1 MPTLADF
8 PLTSSTPLD
17 DTSLPRLFS
26 QDPSPPEARVEQP
39 DPRRPNKTVLLLAVT
54 PALAAACLY
63 AGARIAGVELL
74 PSSPSGLAAEE
85 TSVVL
90 VPGRGAETGAS
101 VDDRELRSLRTAATV
116 AATARA
122 TTAAP
127 GTSKGSGQRQE
138 KEQQGSSEPPP
149 PDGGT
154 GESDPNLTLPIVGET
169 PVPDPGL
176 EAPKLPVDPEGT
188 LPATGV
194 TVPEVDLTPPDTGS
208 ILP

>member
-8 PLTSSTPLD
+8 PRASSTPLD
-17 DTSLPRLFS
+17 DASLRRLFS
-26 QDPSPPEARVEQP
+26 HDPSSPEARVEQP
-39 DPRRPNKTVLLLAVT
+39 EPRRPNKTVLLLAVA

-63 AGARIAGVELL
+63 AGTRIAGVEHL

-90 VPGRGAETGAS
+90 VPGRGASTGAS
-101 VDDRELRSLRTAATV
+101 VDARELRSLRAAATV
-116 AATARA
+116 AATTRA
-122 TTAAP
+122 TTGSAP
-127 GTSKGSGQRQE
+127 GTSKGGGQE

-149 PDGGT
+149 PGGGT
-154 GESDPNLTLPIVGET
+154 DESDPNLTLPIVGET
-169 PVPDPGL
+169 PVPDRGL
-176 EAPKLPVDPEGT
+176 EVPELPVDPEGT

-194 TVPEVDLTPPDTGS
+194 TVPEADLTPPDTDS

>member
-8 PLTSSTPLD
+8 PPASSTPLD
-17 DTSLPRLFS
+17 DASLRRLFS
-26 QDPSPPEARVEQP
+26 HDPSPPEARVEQP
-39 DPRRPNKTVLLLAVT
+39 EPRRPNKTVLLLAVA

-63 AGARIAGVELL
+63 AGTRIAGVELL

-90 VPGRGAETGAS
+90 VPGRGASNGAS
-101 VDDRELRSLRTAATV
+101 VDGRELRSLRAAATV
-116 AATARA
+116 AATTRA

-127 GTSKGSGQRQE
+127 GPAKGDGQRQE

-149 PDGGT
+149 PGGGT
-154 GESDPNLTLPIVGET
+154 DESDPNLTLPIVGET

-176 EAPKLPVDPEGT
+176 ESPELPIDPEGT
-188 LPATGV
+188 LRATGV
-194 TVPEVDLTPPDTGS
+194 TVPEADLTPPDTGS

>member
-8 PLTSSTPLD
+8 PRASSTPLD
-17 DTSLPRLFS
+17 DASLRRLFS
-26 QDPSPPEARVEQP
+26 HDPSPPEARVEQP
-39 DPRRPNKTVLLLAVT
+39 EPRRPNKTVLLLAVA

-63 AGARIAGVELL
+63 AGTRIAGVERL

-90 VPGRGAETGAS
+90 VPGLGASNGAS
-101 VDDRELRSLRTAATV
+101 VDARELRSLQAAAGV
-116 AATARA
+116 AAQTRTTRSTSSTA
-122 TTAAP
+122 
-127 GTSKGSGQRQE
+127 KGGGQRQE

-149 PDGGT
+149 PGGGT
-154 GESDPNLTLPIVGET
+154 DESDPNLTLPIVGET
-169 PVPDPGL
+169 PVPDPAL
-176 EAPKLPVDPEGT
+176 EAPELPVDPEGT

-194 TVPEVDLTPPDTGS
+194 TVPEVDLTPPDTSS